1 MGKKDPRVDAYIGKS
16 APFARPIL
24 EHIRSLVHKGCP
36 EIEEQM
42 KWGFPNFVYHGIL
55 CNMAAFKQHCA
66 FGFWKG
72 KLVLGRGEGSREA
85 MGHFGRITALD
96 ELPSDK
102 AILRYIRIAMKLN
115 EEGVP
120 SPTRVHKKEK
130 TPLRI
135 PTYLRAA
142 LAKNKKAGTTFNEFS
157 YSHKKEY
164 IEWISEAKTE
174 DTRQKRLKTA
184 LEWIADGKER
194 NWKYARK

>member
-1 MGKKDPRVDAYIGKS
+1 MGKRDPRVDAYIGKS
-16 APFARPIL
+16 APFAQPIL

-36 EIEEQM
+36 EVEEQL

-55 CNMAAFKQHCA
+55 CNVAAFKKHCA

-72 KLVLGRGEGSREA
+72 KLVLGEGAGSRDA
-85 MGHFGRITALD
+85 MGHFGRITSLN

-102 AILRYIRIAMKLN
+102 AILRYIRTAMKLN

-120 SPTRVHKKEK
+120 SPTRVRKKEK

-135 PTYLRAA
+135 PSYLKAA
-142 LAKNKKAGTTFNEFS
+142 LARNTRARRTFEDFS

-164 IEWISEAKTE
+164 VEWITEAKTDE
-174 DTRQKRLKTA
+174 TREKRLKTA
-184 LEWIADGKER
+184 LEWMAQGKGR
-194 NWKYARK
+194 NWKYANK